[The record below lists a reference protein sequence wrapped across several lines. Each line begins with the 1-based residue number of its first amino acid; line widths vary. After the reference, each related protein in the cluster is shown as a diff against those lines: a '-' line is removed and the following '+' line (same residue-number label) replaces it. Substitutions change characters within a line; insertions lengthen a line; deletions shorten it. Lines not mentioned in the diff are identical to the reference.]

1 MQLLNDTPFAH
12 HRFEAVDEDGS
23 SVVVVVV
30 QGTFDVQ
37 SGEPMRPRAEQV
49 PVRTQDEYRG
59 ESRTSGLRHPT
70 AAVIFRPQSDVVVNA
85 IAHAPAGRPA
95 PEWPVEL
102 RVGDLHR
109 KIVVRGPH
117 HWRHHSLQ
125 GWRLD
130 APRPVSSVPIVNEL
144 AFGGTWLVNGRP
156 MFEPRNPIGTGFLPE
171 GVPTGAPVPA
181 PQIVA
186 ADEKAHQPGSRYVPR
201 GFAAIPWYFAPRT
214 SSTLGGV
221 LALAS
226 PYSRCNAAHAD
237 LRYPGF
243 LEGHEPISISRVLPG
258 GATLHSALPGIVI
271 CGLLEPRSGSL
282 RALRM
287 RLDGLELDIDSSD
300 PAQHRAYLVWRGVFP
315 RALEPRLLALTAA
328 SSGEAGAETLRCA

>member
-12 HRFEAVDEDGS
+12 HCFKRVDEDGS
-23 SVVVVVV
+23 TVTVVVV

-59 ESRTSGLRHPT
+59 EARTSGLRHPT

-85 IAHAPAGRPA
+85 IARAPAGRPA

-117 HWRHHSLQ
+117 RWRYDHIR

-130 APRPVSSVPIVNEL
+130 APQPVSSVPIVNEL
-144 AFGGTWLVNGRP
+144 AFGGTWVVNGRP

-171 GVPTGAPVPA
+171 GVPTGALVPA

-186 ADEKAHQPGSRYVPR
+186 ADEKEHRPGSRYVPR

-214 SSTLGGV
+214 SSTLRGEPAG
-221 LALAS
+221 AS
-226 PYSRCNAAHAD
+226 PYSRFNAAHAD

-243 LEGHEPISISRVLPG
+243 LVGDEPICITRVLPD
-258 GATLHSALPGIVI
+258 GATLHSALPGVVV
-271 CGLLEPRSGSL
+271 CGLLEPRHGRL

-315 RALEPRLLALTAA
+315 RALEPRLLVLTAA
-328 SSGEAGAETLRCA
+328 SSGESGVETLRCA